1 MPVSESADHSPMSQA
16 FWDERYRSSDRVW
29 SGQPNAHLVA
39 ETRALVPGRALE
51 VGAGEGADA
60 VWLAGQGWNVTA
72 VDISS
77 VALDR
82 GRAEAQAS
90 GAEVADRISWTH
102 LDVLADPLPAGPFD
116 LVSLQFMH
124 FGVADRVPL
133 FERCK
138 DAVSAGGTLLIVAH
152 HPSDLDTTVRR
163 PPMPDAFYAAQ
174 EIAEMLDDTWT
185 VVAADARPRQQTDP
199 DGNDVTVHDTVLVA
213 QRP

>member
-1 MPVSESADHSPMSQA
+1 MSQA
-16 FWDERYRSSDRVW
+16 FWDERYRSSGRVW

-39 ETRALVPGRALE
+39 ETQALVPGRALE

-90 GAEVADRISWTH
+90 GADVADRISWTR
-102 LDVLADPLPAGPFD
+102 LDVLADPLPVGPFD
-116 LVSLQFMH
+116 LVSLHFMH

-133 FERCK
+133 FDRCK
-138 DAVSAGGTLLIVAH
+138 AAVAAGGTLLIVAH

-163 PPMPDAFYAAQ
+163 PPMADAFYTAQ
-174 EIAEMLDDTWT
+174 EIAETLDDTWT